1 MGGHQT
7 GEVASWIAVES
18 LKNLL
23 SAQELNKMDSE
34 KIKETILGAIFTA
47 HKEIKEMAKKDIN
60 LARMGTT
67 VVLAC
72 GVNDKYYISHV
83 GDSRAYLIHNKTITQ
98 LTNDHT
104 VVAELLK
111 AKMITPEEGKTHHMK
126 HVLTQALGSETQ
138 IIPSI
143 QEITFEEGG
152 ILLLCTDGLT
162 DMLTDEEILSIINEY
177 SEDIEKILKKLLKP
191 LLIRQTKKEAKII
204 LRLC

>member
-1 MGGHQT
+1 MMKVAFKTDVGRKRKNNEDNFYVDPTKRIFIAADGMGGHQT
-7 GEVASWIAVES
+7 GEVASRIAVES

-23 SAQELNKMDSE
+23 STQELNKMDSE

-47 HKEIKEMAKKDIN
+47 HKEIKERAKKDIN

-111 AKMITPEEGKTHHMK
+111 AEMIAPEEAKT
-126 HVLTQALGSETQ
+126 
-138 IIPSI
+138 II
-143 QEITFEEGG
+143 
-152 ILLLCTDGLT
+152 
-162 DMLTDEEILSIINEY
+162 
-177 SEDIEKILKKLLKP
+177 
-191 LLIRQTKKEAKII
+191 
-204 LRLC
+204 